1 MSSWTTRPEN
11 PADPRDA
18 AAIREVLLAAFPTA
32 EEADLVDALRA
43 DDAAWIPEL
52 SIVATGEGGAGEDGA
67 IVAQALL
74 TRCTVG
80 GDPALALAPCAV
92 VPAHQRQGAGSAAI
106 RAALAAATRRAEQGG
121 ENLVVVLGHA
131 AYYPR
136 FGFGPAAEAG
146 VLAPFDV
153 PSEAF
158 LTLALDPARP
168 VPQGLVGY
176 PAAFGI

>member
-1 MSSWTTRPEN
+1 MSSWTTRPED

-43 DDAAWIPEL
+43 GDAAWIPEL
-52 SIVATGEGGAGEDGA
+52 SLVAAGEDGA
-67 IVAQALL
+67 VLAQALL

-80 GDPALALAPCAV
+80 GEPALALAPCAV

-131 AYYPR
+131 EYYPR
-136 FGFGPAAEAG
+136 FGFTPAADAG

-153 PSEAF
+153 PPEAF
-158 LTLALDPARP
+158 MSLALDPARP

>member
-1 MSSWTTRPEN
+1 MSSWTTRPED

-52 SIVATGEGGAGEDGA
+52 SLVATGEDGA
-67 IVAQALL
+67 VLAHALL

-80 GDPALALAPCAV
+80 GEPALALAPCAV

-131 AYYPR
+131 EYYPR
-136 FGFGPAAEAG
+136 FGFTPAADAG

-153 PSEAF
+153 PPEAF
-158 LTLALDPARP
+158 MSLALAPARP

-176 PAAFGI
+176 PTAFGI

>member
-1 MSSWTTRPEN
+1 MSSWTTRPED
-11 PADPRDA
+11 PADPREA

-52 SIVATGEGGAGEDGA
+52 SLVATGEDGA
-67 IVAQALL
+67 VLAQALL

-80 GDPALALAPCAV
+80 GEPALALAPCAV

-131 AYYPR
+131 EYYPR
-136 FGFGPAAEAG
+136 FGFTPAADAG

-153 PSEAF
+153 PPEAF
-158 LTLALDPARP
+158 MSLALAPARP

-176 PAAFGI
+176 PTAFGI

>member
-1 MSSWTTRPEN
+1 MSTWTTRPED

-18 AAIREVLLAAFPTA
+18 AAIREVLLAA
-32 EEADLVDALRA
+32 
-43 DDAAWIPEL
+43 WIPEL
-52 SIVATGEGGAGEDGA
+52 S
-67 IVAQALL
+67 
-74 TRCTVG
+74 
-80 GDPALALAPCAV
+80 
-92 VPAHQRQGAGSAAI
+92 
-106 RAALAAATRRAEQGG
+106 LAAATRRAGQGG

-136 FGFGPAAEAG
+136 FGFTPVAGAG
-146 VLAPFDV
+146 VLAPVDV

-168 VPQGLVGY
+168 VPRGLVGY